1 MTAQREMFVCG
12 LLINVSSLFKTRQA
26 LKLRV
31 KRTEELQNQSVPNKG
46 GKWKMVPKGV
56 HEIKQ

>member
-1 MTAQREMFVCG
+1 MTAQRGMFVCG

-31 KRTEELQNQSVPNKG
+31 KRTEELQNLSVPNKG
-46 GKWKMVPKGV
+46 EKMENGAKRST
-56 HEIKQ
+56 